1 MREQT
6 LLSSTHKTQMHQLTR
21 MVLPSAINA
30 TIGVADWQTHAEPG
44 NLPALLM
51 GSLLAACVG
60 THIKGAAAG
69 KNAVLLVTFPWFLL
83 VYNRTIG
90 TGGSFGGV
98 WVVF

>member
-1 MREQT
+1 M
-6 LLSSTHKTQMHQLTR
+6 LLTR
-21 MVLPSAINA
+21 IHLPSAITA
-30 TIGVADWQTHAEPG
+30 TKGVADWQTPAEPG

-83 VYNRTIG
+83 VHDRTSG
-90 TGGSFGGV
+90 TGGCFVVV
-98 WVVF
+98 WATFCVAI